1 MLDVVTVATLG
12 FFLGMRHATDADH
25 VIAVST
31 IVSRQRSIRSA
42 GLIGMF
48 WGFGHTVTILSVGA
62 AIILFNMTIP
72 PRLGLAME
80 LAVGLMLVVLG
91 VLNLTGVMQWTTV
104 RSAFN
109 LSGLPHVHLD
119 DLHQWPVVWNLR
131 ERIGLYQVLRPLVV
145 GIVHGLAGSAAV
157 ALLVLA
163 TIRNPLWAVAYLLVF
178 GVGTIAGMMS
188 MTIAIGVPLAL
199 AGARDMQFGSKAAAA
214 SGLISVAFGVVLIYR
229 ICFVD
234 GLLAGHIR

>member
-1 MLDVVTVATLG
+1 MLDVVTVATIG

-62 AIILFNMTIP
+62 AIILFNTTIP
-72 PRLGLAME
+72 PRVGLAME

-91 VLNLTGVMQWTTV
+91 VLNLAGVMQWTTV
-104 RSAFN
+104 RSAF
-109 LSGLPHVHLD
+109 
-119 DLHQWPVVWNLR
+119 NLR
-131 ERIGLYQVLRPLVV
+131 ERIGLYQVLRPLIV

-188 MTIAIGVPLAL
+188 MTIAFGVPLAL
-199 AGARDMQFGSKAAAA
+199 AGARDVQFGRKAAAA
-214 SGLISVAFGVVLIYR
+214 CGLISVAFGFVLVYR